1 MFAFTD
7 DGGGVMCG
15 FEEIERSAAKG
26 LEQALSKVEDAL
38 NEEPSVKVEAAGES
52 GQGPEVTDMD
62 PYRRFGENMYEAHV
76 DRVEEKEIRQWQSA
90 FPYYRVTGSGV
101 NSQHIGG
108 EQEFDEGI
116 VMIPRPNVGDAMNVV
131 APSPP
136 PKEMLRGNSQ
146 YSRPNAT
153 LKTPEKSFSNLVV
166 IGKQYEIHTI
176 AIEEEGEGVDE
187 QQGALEEILA
197 LDCSGEDITADS
209 SSSNSSSSNSKDI
222 PISPNAC
229 HREEVVAALTE
240 AVWPE
245 CVEAMRPLIQRVVRV
260 SRENNVVYEEE
271 NVKIGEG
278 EGEEFMAVDVTRGRA
293 NSFDADW

>member
-1 MFAFTD
+1 MFVLAD
-7 DGGGVMCG
+7 DGGGVLRG
-15 FEEIERSAAKG
+15 FEDIERSAAKG

-38 NEEPSVKVEAAGES
+38 NEEQLVKMEAASEP
-52 GQGPEVTDMD
+52 GQGPEVIDMD

-90 FPYYRVTGSGV
+90 FPYYRVTGSGF
-101 NSQHIGG
+101 NSQLLGG
-108 EQEFDEGI
+108 EQEFDEGV
-116 VMIPRPNVGDAMNVV
+116 VMIPSPNMGDAMNVV

-146 YSRPNAT
+146 YSRPNT
-153 LKTPEKSFSNLVV
+153 TIKTPKKSCGDLIV

-176 AIEEEGEGVDE
+176 AIEDDGEGVDE

-209 SSSNSSSSNSKDI
+209 SSSSSKDI

-245 CVEAMRPLIQRVVRV
+245 CVEAMRPLIQRVIRV
-260 SRENNVVYEEE
+260 SRENNVMYEDE

-278 EGEEFMAVDVTRGRA
+278 EQEEGGFMVVDVTRGRA
-293 NSFDADW
+293 NSFDSDW

>member
-38 NEEPSVKVEAAGES
+38 NKEPSVKVEAAGES

-101 NSQHIGG
+101 NSQHVGG

-116 VMIPRPNVGDAMNVV
+116 VMIPPNVGDAMNVV
-131 APSPP
+131 SPTQGNA
-136 PKEMLRGNSQ
+136 RGNSQ
-146 YSRPNAT
+146 YSGQCDSQDPR
-153 LKTPEKSFSNLVV
+153 KVFSIWL
-166 IGKQYEIHTI
+166 
-176 AIEEEGEGVDE
+176 
-187 QQGALEEILA
+187 
-197 LDCSGEDITADS
+197 
-209 SSSNSSSSNSKDI
+209 
-222 PISPNAC
+222 
-229 HREEVVAALTE
+229 
-240 AVWPE
+240 
-245 CVEAMRPLIQRVVRV
+245 
-260 SRENNVVYEEE
+260 
-271 NVKIGEG
+271 
-278 EGEEFMAVDVTRGRA
+278 
-293 NSFDADW
+293 